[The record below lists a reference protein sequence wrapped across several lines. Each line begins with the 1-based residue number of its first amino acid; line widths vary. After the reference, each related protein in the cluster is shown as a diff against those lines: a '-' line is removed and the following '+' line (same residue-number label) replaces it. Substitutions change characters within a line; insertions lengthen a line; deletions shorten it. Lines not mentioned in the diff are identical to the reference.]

1 MQRLHSNQK
10 KARTFSHAHIKERKW
25 QDWLEHWH
33 DVLLV
38 FERVAQ
44 KCSIF
49 LAMLTGQS
57 QVDSFN
63 RWKTRVRNKRV
74 SKSEFATDRLSVHV

>member
-1 MQRLHSNQK
+1 
-10 KARTFSHAHIKERKW
+10 
-25 QDWLEHWH
+25 
-33 DVLLV
+33 
-38 FERVAQ
+38 VAQ

-57 QVDSFN
+57 QVDAFN